1 MMHAPQPIVAVG
13 FGILGFYA
21 GSLGVAVGLARV
33 LLTDR
38 HGARCGQAH

>member
-1 MMHAPQPIVAVG
+1 MRIPQPLTIAG
-13 FGILGFYA
+13 AAILGFYA
-21 GSLGVAVGLARV
+21 GSLGVAFGIARV